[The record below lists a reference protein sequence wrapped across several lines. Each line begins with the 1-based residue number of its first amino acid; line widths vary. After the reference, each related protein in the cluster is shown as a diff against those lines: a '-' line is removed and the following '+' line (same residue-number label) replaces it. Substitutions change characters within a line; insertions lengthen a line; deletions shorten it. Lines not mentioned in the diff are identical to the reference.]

1 MLKPEMLNFNHKEQ
15 HVWEF
20 TTTDGKVQYCLAPDL
35 EEAAWLAARLSD
47 GKLKDVRL
55 SDEQ

>member
-15 HVWEF
+15 YVWEF
-20 TTTDGKVQYCLAPDL
+20 TTTDGKVQYCLAPDV
-35 EEAAWLAARLSD
+35 EEAAFLAQRLSE

>member
-1 MLKPEMLNFNHKEQ
+1 MLKPEMQSPEFKEQ
-15 HVWEF
+15 YVWEF
-20 TTTDGKVQYCLAPDL
+20 TTTDGKVQYCLAPDV
-35 EEAAWLAARLSD
+35 EEAAFLAQRLSE

>member
-1 MLKPEMLNFNHKEQ
+1 MHKPEMQNPEFKDQ